1 MWNGSYSVYPKG
13 MGNEMIRILICD
25 DEGIVRESLKFIIQ
39 QRFKEECEL
48 AFAKNGRTAMELAD
62 VFRPDVVLMDIQM
75 PGINGIEAMRG
86 IRAKYENVVF
96 IVLTAYDNIE
106 YTQGS
111 IDIGVL
117 AYLTKP
123 IKRKE
128 LTETLQKAMHMVD
141 RQKEKASYDLEVQE
155 KLESVVPMIENG
167 FVYSML
173 LEEGIGEETYFRYKE
188 LLDIKEEYGYAMVI
202 ECGDD
207 CNKGKMS
214 NTVGSGIKL
223 QKHFML
229 FREIVKAAVS
239 GIMGALMAN
248 RVVML
253 IPCHK
258 KDMAYEERVEI
269 IDNVR
274 SMLRDLEKQ
283 IGLKFKVGIGSVRTW
298 KHIYQSYREAMDT
311 ALQGIGKVTH
321 CGDLPVTCIYEAD
334 YPDEL
339 ERDLFDAVSRGD
351 SQEATKLSI
360 QFFQWMM
367 GQAPELNGSIRL
379 KTLEFVLWTERI
391 AYMQGGMVYRY
402 SIREDYLDTLMS
414 FQNFQELELWYIRKI
429 QESCRHIE
437 MKRQEKTD
445 NIVERAKEYIGR
457 NYMGDL
463 SLEEIARELGVS
475 AYYLSK
481 LFKESEGVNYIDYV
495 TGLRMDYAKAQLSG
509 TEKSIKKICLE
520 SGYADP
526 NYFSRIFKKWTGVT
540 PTEYRERD

>member
-1 MWNGSYSVYPKG
+1 
-13 MGNEMIRILICD
+13 MIRILICD
-25 DEGIVRESLKFIIQ
+25 DEGIVQESLKFIIQ
-39 QRFKEECEL
+39 QRFKGECEL

-86 IRAKYENVVF
+86 IRAKYENIVF
-96 IVLTAYDNIE
+96 IVLTAYDKIE
-106 YTQGS
+106 YTQSS

-128 LTETLQKAMHMVD
+128 LTETLQKAMRIVE
-141 RQKEKASYDLEVQE
+141 RQKEKASYDLEIQE

-173 LEEGIGEETYFRYKE
+173 LEEGINEDTFFRYKE
-188 LLDIKEEYGYAMVI
+188 LLEIEEKYGYAMVI

-207 CNKGKMS
+207 YNKGKLS
-214 NTVGSGIKL
+214 NAVGSGIKL

-229 FREIVKAAVS
+229 FREIVKERVS
-239 GIMGALMAN
+239 GMMGALMSN
-248 RVVML
+248 RVIVL
-253 IPCHK
+253 IPCHQE
-258 KDMAYEERVEI
+258 DDVYEERVKI

-274 SMLRDLEKQ
+274 SMLRELEKQ
-283 IGLKFKVGIGSVRTW
+283 IGLKFKAGIGSVRAW

-311 ALQGIGKVTH
+311 VLQGIGKVTH
-321 CGDLPVTCIYEAD
+321 SGDLPVTCIYEED

-339 ERDLFDAVSRGD
+339 ERDLFDAVSQGD

-360 QFFQWMM
+360 LFFQWMM
-367 GQAPELNGSIRL
+367 GRASELNGSIRL
-379 KTLEFVLWTERI
+379 KALEFVLWAERI

-402 SIREDYLDTLMS
+402 SIREGYLDTLLS
-414 FQNFQELELWYIRKI
+414 FESFQELELWYVRKI
-429 QESCRHIE
+429 QEACRHIE
-437 MKRQEKTD
+437 QRRQEKTD
-445 NIVERAKEYIGR
+445 NIVDRAKDYIGR
-457 NYMGDL
+457 HYMGDL
-463 SLEEIARELGVS
+463 SLEEVARELSVS

-495 TGLRMDYAKAQLSG
+495 TGLRIDYAKTQLSR
-509 TEKSIKKICLE
+509 TEKSIKKICME